1 MSLILIERVAN
12 LNGPII
18 PDTLNGVLNGSEIDA
33 HKFIITATREGAQVV
48 LTGTVTA
55 SFLRADGAEVVLTGE
70 IEDGAATVTLA
81 QSCYAVP
88 GRFDLTVFV
97 TADGVKTGVYACTG
111 GVRNTTSGTIIDPG
125 QIVPSVDDVISK
137 QAELAQDVADAS
149 SAIASAQNAVSYL
162 APVFSTSRTYAVGEY
177 VTKDGA
183 LYICTTAVET
193 AGTWD
198 ATKWQ
203 SVTFGGELADLN
215 SAIEPLF
222 DVTEVLTNKAPT
234 GGNNTD
240 VTYNDDGSTT
250 IGTTDNGNTLFGS
263 MLTLAPGDYY
273 LFGVPQ
279 GIAFLSPNATG
290 SGSYNNRVFENTSNG
305 PKKYHTDVSINL
317 TVGFRSPS
325 RPSEAYTIYPS
336 LFQLVPKVNRALLE
350 MNALADGTDL
360 NTIVEPGIYL
370 LNSTATYVHAPDIA
384 SGIMIVTR
392 AGSVV
397 NQTVNQFGTNA
408 RTYTPNLGVRN
419 GTVSGVTSD
428 WKYIGRKYGL
438 RAAMIGDSITWG
450 RNGDISDPNASGFRT
465 EYQIPDVL
473 AHNLGIACDNMGVGS
488 MGWVKTG
495 DGDVKAYDVLSALTL
510 SDYDAIF
517 FCLGVNDG
525 FSPLGAWNSEDET
538 TIMGQ
543 FNKCI
548 KYIMTNRPR
557 IRVIVVAPFNG
568 RNIGTF
574 PDYWYGPRDNPQ
586 GYVSR
591 RVLSDTLKQACQYYW
606 IPYIEQYDGPINP
619 YSIDTLIGTDGVHP
633 TNTGYIALGQW
644 LSSKIGA
651 VL

>member
-1 MSLILIERVAN
+1 MAAPVNKAKFTQDINAPIKAVYGGGLMFSKDN
-12 LNGPII
+12 LSNVISVDIVDGGQPF
-18 PDTLNGVLNGSEIDA
+18 DV
-33 HKFIITATREGAQVV
+33 
-48 LTGTVTA
+48 TGTV
-55 SFLRADGAEVVLTGE
+55 
-70 IEDGAATVTLA
+70 
-81 QSCYAVP
+81 
-88 GRFDLTVFV
+88 
-97 TADGVKTGVYACTG
+97 
-111 GVRNTTSGTIIDPG
+111 SGTVIRSDGTTVPVDTGAISGNTVSLTLTEACFDVPG
-125 QIVPSVDDVISK
+125 QIVANIIVTNGDVKCCVLRAVYTVVPTETSSIVDPGDILPSIADLIDDIDAAVASIPADYSGL
-137 QAELAQDVADAS
+137 LAS
-149 SAIASAQNAVSYL
+149 I
-162 APVFSTSRTYAVGEY
+162 
-177 VTKDGA
+177 
-183 LYICTTAVET
+183 
-193 AGTWD
+193 AGTFSPSTAYAAGSYVWYDGTLYRFTAAHAAGSWTGSD
-198 ATKWQ
+198 ATE
-203 SVTFGGELADLN
+203 VTIGGELADIN
-215 SAIEPLF
+215 SAIDPMM
-222 DVTEVLTNKAPT
+222 DTEEMLTNKLPT
-234 GGNNTD
+234 GGNNTAI
-240 VTYNDDGSTT
+240 TYNNDGSTT

-290 SGSYNNRVFENTSNG
+290 SGSYNNRVFENTSSG

-317 TVGFRSPS
+317 AVGFRSPS

-336 LFQLVPKVNRALLE
+336 LFQLVPKVDRALLE

-397 NQTVNQFGTNA
+397 NQTVNQFGINA

-525 FSPLGAWNSEDET
+525 FSPLGTWNSEDET

>member
-1 MSLILIERVAN
+1 MSTIFIERTVN

-18 PDTLNGVLNGSEIDA
+18 PDTLTGVLNCGEVDSHEFTISATLDNEPFA
-33 HKFIITATREGAQVV
+33 LSGVVTANFIRSDGVTVP
-48 LTGTVTA
+48 LTG
-55 SFLRADGAEVVLTGE
+55 S
-70 IEDGAATVTLA
+70 ISDGAAVVVL
-81 QSCYAVP
+81 SNLCYNVP
-88 GRFDLTVFV
+88 GRFAFTVFITSEGV
-97 TADGVKTGVYACTG
+97 TTAIYGCTG
-111 GVRNTTSGTIIDPG
+111 TVRQTDSGSIVDPG
-125 QIVPSVDDVISK
+125 EIIPSVSGLITAIDN
-137 QAELAQDVADAS
+137 
-149 SAIASAQNAVSYL
+149 AIAEIPADYSQLL
-162 APVFSTSRTYAVGEY
+162 ATQAPTFSTSTAYAAGAY
-177 VTKDGA
+177 VWYDGT
-183 LYICTTAVET
+183 LYRFTAAHAAGSWTGSDATAVT
-193 AGTWD
+193 I
-198 ATKWQ
+198 
-203 SVTFGGELADLN
+203 GGELADIN

-222 DVTEVLTNKAPT
+222 DTAELLANKAPT
-234 GGNNTD
+234 GGNNTAA
-240 VTYNDDGSTT
+240 TYNNDGSTT

-290 SGSYNNRVFENTSNG
+290 SGSYNNRVFENTSSE

-317 TVGFRSPS
+317 LVGFRSPS

-392 AGSVV
+392 AGNVV

-419 GTVSGVTSD
+419 GTVSGGVTSD

-465 EYQIPDVL
+465 EYQIPDAI
-473 AHNLGIACDNMGVGS
+473 AHNIGIACDNMGVGS
-488 MGWVKTG
+488 MGWIKTG

-557 IRVIVVAPFNG
+557 IRVIVIAPFNG

-574 PDYWYGPRDNPQ
+574 PDYWYGPRDNTQ